1 MLFVALIKK
10 EQIARL
16 GLVQI
21 LANKLAILL
30 HQGLGGNKCLAL
42 AIYIPPILA

>member
-1 MLFVALIKK
+1 MLLVALIKK
-10 EQIARL
+10 EQIARF

-30 HQGLGGNKCLAL
+30 HQRLGGDKGFAL
-42 AIYIPPILA
+42 TIDIPPTLA